1 MSFQVLRKKL
11 SDRIA
16 DASSVTL
23 HEIDSVIRDLLYQGQ
38 GESFLGFSEMLTPQ
52 EADLFFSRA
61 DFASQAEKK
70 GRKVITPF
78 LVHFVAEPD
87 DKYGVIR
94 LSEEAADA
102 VRDLLLH
109 TFLAHEETM
118 VYPFALP
125 LAYLASLSFE
135 EVFKVSYK
143 AISQRDYDKVAQ
155 PLDWLKFMEIPPLT
169 TRPDI
174 EAGEEHPYVVMGVV
188 ASTRTRVLGH
198 CEGLPP
204 SPSISFSKTFK
215 EVMPLCIGT
224 GLMDSLDYGTFL
236 YKEHVLV
243 KELSNIGQYIALDQ
257 CNLEAILREE
267 EVGFEIFQEGDS
279 RLTFNWQRSYFEQ
292 DELMEDLVDS
302 LALRFK
308 FQSVKIKNKEET
320 EEVCDIL
327 PVSAQILPFLKR

>member
-1 MSFQVLRKKL
+1 M
-11 SDRIA
+11 
-16 DASSVTL
+16 
-23 HEIDSVIRDLLYQGQ
+23 
-38 GESFLGFSEMLTPQ
+38 
-52 EADLFFSRA
+52 
-61 DFASQAEKK
+61 
-70 GRKVITPF
+70 
-78 LVHFVAEPD
+78 
-87 DKYGVIR
+87 
-94 LSEEAADA
+94 
-102 VRDLLLH
+102 
-109 TFLAHEETM
+109 
-118 VYPFALP
+118 
-125 LAYLASLSFE
+125 
-135 EVFKVSYK
+135 
-143 AISQRDYDKVAQ
+143 
-155 PLDWLKFMEIPPLT
+155 
-169 TRPDI
+169 
-174 EAGEEHPYVVMGVV
+174 
-188 ASTRTRVLGH
+188 LGH
-198 CEGLPP
+198 CEGL
-204 SPSISFSKTFK
+204 SPAPLLSFSKTFK